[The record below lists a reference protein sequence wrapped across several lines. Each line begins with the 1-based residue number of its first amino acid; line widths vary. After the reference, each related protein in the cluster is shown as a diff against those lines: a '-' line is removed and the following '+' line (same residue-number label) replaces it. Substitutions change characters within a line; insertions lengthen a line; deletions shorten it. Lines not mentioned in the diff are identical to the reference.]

1 MNRIL
6 SNPHAATSG
15 RFPHRT
21 TRARSASEELRYR
34 PSLALRASVPSLA
47 LQIGVPSLALRV
59 GVVATLAVA
68 VAIAGSL
75 TGCHSSS
82 SADPQQAASLPDA
95 AAAAVRVTAARPVR
109 KTLRLESVQPGQIE
123 AFEQTPLF
131 AKLPAYV
138 EKLYVD
144 IGDRVEGNQLLVDLF
159 LPELKDEVR
168 QKEAALVQAQA
179 EIELATAAIRAAEA
193 AVATARAN
201 ISAAEAGNIRAD
213 ADYTRWQSQFARISQ
228 LVTGGSLDR
237 KLEDETRDS
246 LKAAEAARGE
256 VRAKVQSAKAALVQ
270 SQADVAKAQANE
282 AVARA
287 RQGNAQADLS
297 RVRALL
303 RYTQIRAPYAGVVTE
318 RNVVR
323 GDFVQPAGAV
333 AAKPLLAVA
342 RTDIVRIFVDV
353 PEMESPSVEAG
364 RGGYVNVQALP
375 DRIVEGKVARTS
387 WVLGA
392 KSDLADRAGPSQ
404 SQRPAAAGNVRYRAH
419 PSPRASRCLRSPP
432 LGNCS
437 RGQASVLLDREG
449 SSRSANS
456 TYSRAPGRQRRGG
469 SLRSE
474 RRRVGRAIPGH
485 FAPGRPT
492 RPGRAAG
499 GAMARIIHGPI
510 PTRSASEGSVGGC
523 EPRRGVSSP
532 SEGRSP
538 GRAAAPRS
546 RFVRRNVRPNGP
558 RVHLQS
564 HAYRSSSRRTLGP
577 LGRTPQDTGEY
588 NTRCDRY
595 TRASPFAG

>member
-1 MNRIL
+1 
-6 SNPHAATSG
+6 
-15 RFPHRT
+15 
-21 TRARSASEELRYR
+21 
-34 PSLALRASVPSLA
+34 LA

-256 VRAKVQSAKAALVQ
+256 AHAKVQSAKATLVQ
-270 SQADVAKAQANE
+270 SQADVAKAKANE

-297 RVRALL
+297 RVKALL
-303 RYTQIRAPYAGVVTE
+303 QYTQIRAPYAGVVTE

-323 GDFVQPAGAV
+323 GDFVQPASTI

-387 WVLGA
+387 WVLGPNRTLRTEL
-392 KSDLADRAGPSQ
+392 DLPNPNGLLRPGMYATAHILLQERPDVYVLPLSAIVREGKQAFCWIVKEAHAVRIPLTLGLQVGNDVEVVSGLKADELVVQ
-404 SQRPAAAGNVRYRAH
+404 SPAA
-419 PSPRASRCLRSPP
+419 
-432 LGNCS
+432 
-437 RGQASVLLDREG
+437 LLQE
-449 SSRSANS
+449 
-456 TYSRAPGRQRRGG
+456 
-469 SLRSE
+469 
-474 RRRVGRAIPGH
+474 
-485 FAPGRPT
+485 GRPVQVAQ
-492 RPGRAAG
+492 P
-499 GAMARIIHGPI
+499 
-510 PTRSASEGSVGGC
+510 
-523 EPRRGVSSP
+523 
-532 SEGRSP
+532 EGR
-538 GRAAAPRS
+538 
-546 RFVRRNVRPNGP
+546 
-558 RVHLQS
+558 
-564 HAYRSSSRRTLGP
+564 
-577 LGRTPQDTGEY
+577 
-588 NTRCDRY
+588 
-595 TRASPFAG
+595 